1 MDTIVSDP
9 QPEHEC
15 LGFFDAPKEYPPWD
29 RDSFCNLKVFGGNPN
44 PVFGEERGLCRPSL
58 TIHLKCRKRVPHC
71 PYLIS
76 IRLSSIYHGPI
87 SGAEDIGLGGS
98 ITLVLKGR
106 GREQLYGFY
115 SGGRMPRPWGQPK
128 ALPRKRNR
136 HGARTQA
143 PFWSNVYYPFTTCH
157 FWFRNCL
164 WLVFQH

>member
-1 MDTIVSDP
+1 MN
-9 QPEHEC
+9 
-15 LGFFDAPKEYPPWD
+15 AWD
-29 RDSFCNLKVFGGNPN
+29 FLMHQKN
-44 PVFGEERGLCRPSL
+44 
-58 TIHLKCRKRVPHC
+58 IHLETEILFVILRFLEGTPIQSLVRKGDSADLALPSTSNVGKGCHTAH
-71 PYLIS
+71 IWNS